1 MSLPSSSGAP
11 PITSRT
17 GLPQVWPSRQ
27 GKMWKKAND
36 TSALKRACYLVDY
49 PDNQY
54 EYCND
59 TVETDRWC
67 SSGVLNE
74 TFFLTDGEPGQSCV
88 DWYYLTEY
96 FLDPSALDSL
106 RLLCSD
112 GGVSRKLP
120 GCQEDTSVGIDRDAC
135 GVVAYDTFK
144 ARFVSSA
151 TGKQHFDLHYWNID
165 SLDDRTFA
173 TLGLS
178 NLKYHPGFVSCFD
191 NYQWGSTW
199 NRPQMCVEK
208 GQPNWWTQHDVPA
221 ASSSCPGNLEKGGTS
236 YPILNVAT
244 RMKGTVK
251 LVNAGPGPEQY
262 KQCPTNPDSTINGQ
276 TLVPDGAWCL
286 FRALSRNFTS
296 TTTRRGDF
304 RDICGCSK
312 TAAKYNNN
320 GALSRSHDCPQ

>member
-1 MSLPSSSGAP
+1 
-11 PITSRT
+11 
-17 GLPQVWPSRQ
+17 
-27 GKMWKKAND
+27 MWKKAND